1 MMTFFQHTALMFAKA
16 FLRGS
21 RNESTPIAEF
31 ASGCACDAAEFC
43 AIIEEAERQ
52 YNAQQSKIGER
63 DLSVSIPG
71 EEDHD

>member
-1 MMTFFQHTALMFAKA
+1 MFAGD
-16 FLRGS
+16 FMRDG
-21 RNESTPIAEF
+21 RNRSTPIAEF

-52 YNAQQSKIGER
+52 YNAQQSKICQS

-71 EEDHD
+71 DENHE